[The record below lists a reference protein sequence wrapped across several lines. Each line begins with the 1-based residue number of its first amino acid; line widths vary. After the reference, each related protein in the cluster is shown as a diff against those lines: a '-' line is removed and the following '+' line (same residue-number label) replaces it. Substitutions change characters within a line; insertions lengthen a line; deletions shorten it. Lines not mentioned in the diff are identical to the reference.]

1 MSKKLIT
8 WLLILATTLS
18 GCSMPTSNNEE
29 NASDTSAVHAWFDAP
44 LPNSIFYPPNPI
56 CQIVAHGAS
65 PNGIAS
71 FELSINGAAVEAI
84 PSTDTKGSLVT
95 LTRDC
100 GLTESGEYMLQIRA
114 QDNAGEWSGFAE
126 TSLIIAAPEG
136 DAMPPVTESPV
147 TEPPS
152 TEPPIPTD
160 TPTTEP
166 TGNVS
171 VERVSTNL
179 VSVGSADCGPME
191 ITFVANATAPKG
203 IKVVVLFYRFE
214 PGNSSGFESASMN
227 SIGGSLYQGS
237 INPTSLFGGSPP
249 FDQATLQY
257 QVVVQQNDGD
267 TSIRT
272 PLMAD
277 IVVQS
282 CGNQAPE
289 PVTIDCSSY
298 TDQRACIANGCNWVN
313 IPGSVPIYACQ
324 NP

>member
-1 MSKKLIT
+1 MSKKLIIGM
-8 WLLILATTLS
+8 LILALGVS
-18 GCSMPTSNNEE
+18 SCSMPTSDQAADESN
-29 NASDTSAVHAWFDAP
+29 SSAVRAWFDAP
-44 LPNSIFYPPNPI
+44 LPNSVFYLPNPI

-71 FELSINGAAVEAI
+71 FELSVNGAVAGNI
-84 PSTDTKGSLVT
+84 PSPDTGGSLVT

-100 GLTESGEYMLQIRA
+100 GLSQPGEYALQIRA
-114 QDNAGEWSGFAE
+114 QDNTGAWSAFAE
-126 TSLIIAAPEG
+126 TSLIIALPEETS
-136 DAMPPVTESPV
+136 PPV
-147 TEPPS
+147 TEPPA
-152 TEPPIPTD
+152 TEPPASTE
-160 TPTTEP
+160 TPTTQP

-171 VERVSTNL
+171 IERISTNL
-179 VSVGSADCGPME
+179 VSLGSAACGPMDVT
-191 ITFVANATAPKG
+191 IAARATAPKG

-214 PGNSSGFESASMN
+214 PGSPSGFESASMN
-227 SIGGSLYQGS
+227 PLGGDLYQGS
-237 INPTSLFGGSPP
+237 INPTSLFAGSTP
-249 FDQATLQY
+249 FNQATLQY

-282 CGNQAPE
+282 CGNQGPG
-289 PVTIDCSSY
+289 PVTIDCVAY

-313 IPGSVPIYACQ
+313 IPGTVPIYACR